1 MARTRTLG
9 STALIYD
16 PSSLVVGLDGK
27 PLVTEATTRDGIR
40 RVTRD
45 LENLV
50 RPYLRDGWK
59 TTGEVAWVNT
69 PDGMVVGTLQIRR
82 D

>member
-1 MARTRTLG
+1 
-9 STALIYD
+9 
-16 PSSLVVGLDGK
+16 
-27 PLVTEATTRDGIR
+27 VTEATTRDGIR